1 LLGLTSK
8 EVNSRLRKFG
18 RNILPKA
25 VKPNIFLIFF
35 RQFFSPLI
43 YILFAAA
50 IISLSLG
57 ETSDAIFIFVVLAI
71 NAAIGVVQEY
81 SAQKAA
87 SALQQMVSE
96 SAVVIRDGKVTHI
109 NAEEIVPDDVI
120 LLESGDKVSADIK
133 LSETNNLYIDESLLT
148 GESVAVIK
156 NSEAYIDEDAPI
168 GDRADTAFAGTMVVR
183 GRGQGI
189 VANTGLRTILG
200 KISKS
205 ILSKRLAKPP
215 LLLRIEKFTMN
226 ISLIMMVLILI
237 LFAAAFLKGEN
248 MTEIFLLAVA
258 LAVAAIP
265 EGLPAA
271 ITVTLA
277 IGMRCMANN
286 NVIIRKLMA
295 VESLGSC
302 TFIASDKTGTLTINE
317 LTICNVIMPDGA
329 SFDVSDEG
337 NLRHFEA
344 LSKAGTF
351 ANEAIFDGGKYK
363 GDMVDVAFLNFGEKC
378 GLSREKLLEKCP
390 EISRI
395 AYESENGYSA
405 AIHELDGEAQIFVKG
420 STEKLLQIC
429 SQMSSGDKIVPI
441 DVAKI
446 EKQMVT
452 LAKQGYRVL
461 ALAEGSGGSLSG
473 LTFLG
478 LVGMID
484 PLRSEAKDSVE
495 LCRKAGIEVAMI
507 TGDHPA
513 TAFAIAQELGL
524 CDKNYNVITGP
535 EIKDAAGQGYVFLDN
550 LIKNNYVFAR
560 IEPTQKKEIVESL
573 MRQGHFVA
581 VTGDGVNDAPA
592 LKHAH
597 VGIAM
602 GERGT
607 DVARESADMI
617 LTDDNFSSIVKGVRE
632 GRVVYNNI
640 RKVILLLIA
649 TGAAEI
655 ILFILSMMAGLPM
668 PLLAVQLLWLNL
680 VTNGLQ
686 DVAMAFEPAE
696 GKELNQRPRPPNEPI
711 FNRLMI
717 ERVLVSSV
725 VMGILAFLTF
735 KFLYNQGYSL
745 EMARNGTLMLMILF
759 ENIHALN
766 SRSEKTSI
774 FKQSFFSNPL
784 LLGSIVLAQIVNL
797 AAMYTPWLQD
807 VLQVYPIPLTEWSML
822 LLIAC
827 SLIVVEELHKIFINK
842 RVYL

>member
-1 LLGLTSK
+1 MLGLTSK